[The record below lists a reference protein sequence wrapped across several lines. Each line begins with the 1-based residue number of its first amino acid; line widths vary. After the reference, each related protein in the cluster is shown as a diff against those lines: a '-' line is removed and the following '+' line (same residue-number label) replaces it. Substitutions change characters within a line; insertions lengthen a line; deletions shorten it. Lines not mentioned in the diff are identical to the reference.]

1 MSALALED
9 VVKRHGEVLALDG
22 VSLTVA
28 RGQVLALLGP
38 NGAGKSTLVSLACG
52 LAAPD
57 AGTVRVDGA
66 DPRAAAVRRRVGV
79 APQEIGVYP
88 TLTVDQNL
96 RAFGELC
103 GLPPRAARVR
113 ASELVETFALAEL
126 VRRPAGQLS
135 GGEQRRLHAAIALV
149 ARPPL
154 VLLDEPT
161 AGADAATRE
170 RLLAAVRALA
180 DDDGVA
186 VLYTTHYLPE
196 VERLRA
202 DVVHLD
208 RGRVADAPAE
218 AEVAG

>member
-1 MSALALED
+1 VSALALD
-9 VVKRHGEVLALDG
+9 GVVKRHGDVLALDG
-22 VSLTVA
+22 VSLVLQP
-28 RGQVLALLGP
+28 GQVLALLGP
-38 NGAGKSTLVSLACG
+38 NGAGKSTLVSLAAG

-57 AGTVRVDGA
+57 AGTVRVGGDDPWSGGA
-66 DPRAAAVRRRVGV
+66 TVRRCVGV

-88 TLTVDQNL
+88 TLTVEQNL

-103 GLPPRAARVR
+103 GLAPRAARAR
-113 ASELVETFALAEL
+113 AGELVDAFALSELRRRLA
-126 VRRPAGQLS
+126 AQLS

-170 RLLAAVRALA
+170 RLLATVRALA

-202 DVVHLD
+202 DVVRLE
-208 RGRVADAPAE
+208 RGRVATPGPA
-218 AEVAG
+218 AA